1 MASELLLLV
10 NVPLHLDEFVTTFL
24 FFPYASLPIR
34 SQGEDVS
41 NFHTVRV
48 YNAELRTKVRGA
60 IEKGDEVS
68 VVGQLNYDPVSN
80 DENQQRF
87 AAFIRAKNVVIK
99 KRQSQPSKTVDASE
113 STEAL
118 STDAEAK
125 REN

>member
-1 MASELLLLV
+1 M
-10 NVPLHLDEFVTTFL
+10 
-24 FFPYASLPIR
+24 
-34 SQGEDVS
+34 
-41 NFHTVRV
+41 